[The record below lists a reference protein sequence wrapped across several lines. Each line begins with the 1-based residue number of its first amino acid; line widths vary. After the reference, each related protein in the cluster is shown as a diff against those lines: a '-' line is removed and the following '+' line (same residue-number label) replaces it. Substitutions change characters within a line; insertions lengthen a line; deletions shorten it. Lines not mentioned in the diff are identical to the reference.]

1 MSYWHPISHHRRG
14 VIVCAPLD
22 LSNGLT
28 APQLYGPREVLVPK
42 MPALGLLL
50 ENPIF
55 DSYNTKIASVN
66 AKLQPTDADYR
77 PPIDF
82 EVHRDKMEKFKQEFI
97 YDNMR
102 NVEDRDGM

>member
-1 MSYWHPISHHRRG
+1 MF
-14 VIVCAPLD
+14 L
-22 LSNGLT
+22 
-28 APQLYGPREVLVPK
+28 QLYGPRMVFIPK

-55 DSYNTKIASVN
+55 DSYNNKVASIN
-66 AKLQPTDADYR
+66 QKLQPSDPEYR

-82 EVHRDKMEKFKQEFI
+82 EIHRETMEKFKQQYI

-102 NVEDRDGM
+102 TTEDRDGM

>member
-1 MSYWHPISHHRRG
+1 MVFI
-14 VIVCAPLD
+14 
-22 LSNGLT
+22 
-28 APQLYGPREVLVPK
+28 PK

-55 DSYNTKIASVN
+55 DSYNNKVASIN
-66 AKLQPTDADYR
+66 QKLQPSDPEYR

-82 EVHRDKMEKFKQEFI
+82 EIHRETMEKFKQQYI

-102 NVEDRDGM
+102 TTEDRDGM